1 MGHSWYQM
9 GKASWWV
16 NAAGGAGSNGYSI
29 AAQALAA
36 LGIRHMY
43 GVIGIPVT
51 ELASA
56 AQVICPICLSKITM
70 CIEADTLDVRRS

>member
-1 MGHSWYQM
+1 MGTP
-9 GKASWWV
+9 V
-16 NAAGGAGSNGYSI
+16 

-56 AQVICPICLSKITM
+56 AQVHSAPVLG
-70 CIEADTLDVRRS
+70 LF